1 MAAVLIPVIFRGPT
15 QGESRVSVPEQTIGA
30 CFDAVEAQFPGLR
43 ELVIDA
49 DSGGIHRFVKL
60 SLNGEVLDRSPGL
73 LATVVCESDEIEV
86 IAAIAGG

>member
-15 QGESRVSVPEQTIGA
+15 QGESRVSVPELTIGA

-49 DSGGIHRFVKL
+49 ESGGVHRFVKL
-60 SLNGEVLDRSPGL
+60 SLNGRVLDRSPGL
-73 LATVVCESDEIEV
+73 LETAVGESDEIEV

>member
-43 ELVIDA
+43 ALVIDA
-49 DSGGIHRFVKL
+49 ESGGIHRFVKL
-60 SLNGEVLDRSPGL
+60 SLNGDVLDRSPGL
-73 LATVVCESDEIEV
+73 LETAVGESDEIEV